1 MTAQVFVRVAEA
13 KNVLRVPV
21 STLGRAL
28 STDSY
33 LITVLENGKPQQRK
47 IRIGIN
53 DRQFAQV
60 LEGLQL
66 GDRVVMPA
74 DGAQR

>member
-28 STDSY
+28 RTASS
-33 LITVLENGKPQQRK
+33 LLTVLENGTPPQRK
-47 IRIGIN
+47 IRIGIS

-66 GDRVVMPA
+66 GDRVVLPA
-74 DGAQR
+74 DGAQG